1 MNALVYVNIEQGI
14 HKGQNNVAW
23 SEKEGKNYVGILIHG
38 TFHWVQISYFWRVV
52 MMIRLDW
59 CSIPSVTRVN
69 IRVTLTQQAMDA
81 ATGSNNNKEFLWSK
95 FSEES
100 IIDDFM

>member
-23 SEKEGKNYVGILIHG
+23 SERGEKLHG
-38 TFHWVQISYFWRVV
+38 TFHGAQISYFWRVL
-52 MMIRLDW
+52 MMIILDW

-69 IRVTLTQQAMDA
+69 FRVTLTQQAMDA
-81 ATGSNNNKEFLWSK
+81 ATGTNNNKEFLWSK

>member
-1 MNALVYVNIEQGI
+1 MRI
-14 HKGQNNVAW
+14 K
-23 SEKEGKNYVGILIHG
+23 
-38 TFHWVQISYFWRVV
+38 
-52 MMIRLDW
+52 LDW

-69 IRVTLTQQAMDA
+69 FRVTLTQQAMDA
-81 ATGSNNNKEFLWSK
+81 ATGTNNNKEFLWSK